1 MQVVMG
7 VLKACE
13 DRLLGMGD
21 MEEMVDF
28 LKMGVPCWPREVLQ
42 ELLTEALATPWSPH
56 QQATLQRVVGAESV
70 IDAVRRVA
78 EV

>member
-1 MQVVMG
+1 MG